1 MLMLPYLVEE
11 VTDNG
16 GQTMKGIGS
25 SLRIPIMLCAPGRSI
40 GRLKVQSRTEN
51 RQSFFFFSLQQF
63 LNLTIVKFWVVS
75 RNESAKK

>member
-11 VTDNG
+11 VTDNL

-25 SLRIPIMLCAPGRSI
+25 SLCIPIMLCAPGRSI

-51 RQSFFFFSLQQF
+51 
-63 LNLTIVKFWVVS
+63 
-75 RNESAKK
+75 SAKK

>member
-16 GQTMKGIGS
+16 GQTMKVIGS
-25 SLRIPIMLCAPGRSI
+25 SLGIPFMLCAPGRSI

-51 RQSFFFFSLQQF
+51 RQSFFFFLSPAVF
-63 LNLTIVKFWVVS
+63 KSNNCKVSVVS